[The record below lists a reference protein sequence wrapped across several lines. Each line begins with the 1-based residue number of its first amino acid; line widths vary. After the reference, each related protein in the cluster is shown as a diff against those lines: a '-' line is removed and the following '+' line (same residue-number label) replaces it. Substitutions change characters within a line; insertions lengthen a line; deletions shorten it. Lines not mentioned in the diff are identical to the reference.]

1 MAASNYKAF
10 IAEKVEAEAEESFL
24 ASLGEERV
32 LPISH
37 RATEVRKKPLCTLDD
52 DNDEGT
58 HLLATL
64 IMCPGC

>member
-37 RATEVRKKPLCTLDD
+37 RATEVRKKTPLY
-52 DNDEGT
+52 
-58 HLLATL
+58 
-64 IMCPGC
+64 P